1 MPRDTRRG
9 RQPSLSPYDSRTN
22 WTEETFI
29 NSDDAEAAL
38 CRDRSGFI
46 LRNDIMA
53 IIPGD
58 IKKRMIH
65 PDVNAHIQGFQ
76 ELFVHLNKGHPLK
89 RLRELVEAY
98 FNDCPPLRGHLSQ
111 SLHVVLR

>member
-1 MPRDTRRG
+1 M
-9 RQPSLSPYDSRTN
+9 
-22 WTEETFI
+22 
-29 NSDDAEAAL
+29 NSGEAEAAL
-38 CRDRSGFI
+38 CEDRARFI

-53 IIPGD
+53 IIPGH

-65 PDVNAHIQGFQ
+65 PDVSAHIQGFQ
-76 ELFVHLNKGHPLK
+76 ELFIHLNKGRPLK
-89 RLRELVEAY
+89 RLRGMVEAY